1 MVGVVGVGGEIT
13 LQDVEITHPFTVSVS
28 PASRMQIKTVFHYT
42 NKYIR
47 HFMEVLLTLPTF
59 SYYIYDASTSL
70 QVAT

>member
-42 NKYIR
+42 TNKYIR
-47 HFMEVLLTLPTF
+47 H
-59 SYYIYDASTSL
+59 
-70 QVAT
+70 